1 MGIKQYHEEEL
12 TPDWVRARQ
21 ASIKYGELRNH
32 RVSTKKNDH
41 RISLWVACDF
51 IDMGVK
57 SAEAITDTDWLNL
70 VERYRA
76 GQTRSGNPLTEG
88 SIRKRK
94 EGLVQILK
102 AMKLSD
108 ILHFVEM
115 WKEKKEAK
123 DVTYWNFDE
132 MEAMNRHAFQMSVEP
147 KQLKFAVVH
156 FLHYYIA
163 PRRQDSAKF
172 KWKCIDLLSGITQFN
187 ASKNEKRCVAI
198 ISEVHL
204 TVFRKYKAWLEEQG
218 HDMTY
223 LFPSSNAGNSGTTK
237 VKQPHVSDKS
247 INSWLAK
254 VRKGA
259 EPYYG
264 QTIRPYASHT
274 YRHTL
279 AMRMLDN
286 GVSYENIARILGDT
300 VATIEAHYSE
310 LVMTRDFRKAMET
323 VYGGSDVK
331 TTEGTAQP
339 EWLDRFRK
347 VRTSNLHKPLMPHSR
362 GTDSKLVADV
372 PGFEPGFSA

>member
-1 MGIKQYHEEEL
+1 
-12 TPDWVRARQ
+12 
-21 ASIKYGELRNH
+21 
-32 RVSTKKNDH
+32 
-41 RISLWVACDF
+41 
-51 IDMGVK
+51 
-57 SAEAITDTDWLNL
+57 
-70 VERYRA
+70 
-76 GQTRSGNPLTEG
+76 
-88 SIRKRK
+88 
-94 EGLVQILK
+94 
-102 AMKLSD
+102 
-108 ILHFVEM
+108 
-115 WKEKKEAK
+115 
-123 DVTYWNFDE
+123 
-132 MEAMNRHAFQMSVEP
+132 MSVEP

-223 LFPSSNAGNSGTTK
+223 LFPISNAGNSGTTK
-237 VKQPHVSDKS
+237 VKRPHVSDKS

-310 LVMTRDFRKAMET
+310 LVMTEIFEKQWKRCMVAPMSRRQRERHSRN
-323 VYGGSDVK
+323 GSTDLEK
-331 TTEGTAQP
+331 FGLQISTSLSYPIHG
-339 EWLDRFRK
+339 
-347 VRTSNLHKPLMPHSR
+347 VRTPNWWRTYQDSN
-362 GTDSKLVADV
+362 
-372 PGFEPGFSA
+372 PGFRLRRPK